1 MDKPISP
8 KGHALLDYSL
18 AATLLTAPP
27 LMGLSRRA
35 CTVFGALGLNAAAV
49 NALTAQPLAVKP
61 VIPFRTHKTIDAA
74 AIPVYALLPVVAGA
88 VTDKRG
94 RGLWL
99 ATIAALVGNFLLTD
113 WEAKS

>member
-8 KGHALLDYSL
+8 RGHALLDYSL

-35 CTVFGALGLNAAAV
+35 RTVFGALGLNAAAV

-61 VIPFRTHKTIDAA
+61 LIPLSGGCGSFSQPSA
-74 AIPVYALLPVVAGA
+74 PAGA
-88 VTDKRG
+88 GSSPGAGQKRP
-94 RGLWL
+94 R
-99 ATIAALVGNFLLTD
+99 
-113 WEAKS
+113 